1 MCIRDRAWCARVA
14 VRLTPDPRLN
24 DAQRALIARD
34 YGMVRQQLKIETRGA
49 LVSYLLQQLRVDLPA
64 EHRSPQAQQIVVA
77 NANEIQIWT
86 TMSD

>member
-1 MCIRDRAWCARVA
+1 M
-14 VRLTPDPRLN
+14 RLTPDPRLN

-64 EHRSPQAQQIVVA
+64 GHRSPEAQQIVISNMEGV
-77 NANEIQIWT
+77 QRWV
-86 TMSD
+86 TMAD